1 MSPRF
6 HLVIQIIT
14 KQRKKINKINIYM
27 MYYST
32 NTQFQFNILKLQK
45 NNNCKQF
52 LLSKKCID
60 GP

>member
-1 MSPRF
+1 
-6 HLVIQIIT
+6 
-14 KQRKKINKINIYM
+14 